1 MIHDGSSSPTL
12 PSPIAL
18 GRVREGASVDPARR
32 QPCRSRASAIAIEAL
47 VNHAGEIAVPN

>member
-12 PSPIAL
+12 PSPIAW
-18 GRVREGASVDPARR
+18 GRVREGASVEPARR
-32 QPCRSRASAIAIEAL
+32 QACRSRGSAIAIEAL

>member
-12 PSPIAL
+12 PSPIAW
-18 GRVREGASVDPARR
+18 GREGVSGEPARR
-32 QPCRSRASAIAIEAL
+32 QACRSRGPAIAIEAL